1 MRYER
6 LGGEIGINA
15 RPVSTEFKR
24 GSRLAQCV
32 VAHAPAFGVAWAG
45 LGPCFAAES
54 RTWSSIR
61 DRPFG
66 WKSRWDFNI
75 RIDPQSSFDARRP
88 HSHFQSCAEIPYEK
102 GVYTVESWQSRQ
114 TLSQDRALAPS
125 FAAWRLTSV
134 KYKHLQYLGMSN
146 RSWFTTRL

>member
-6 LGGEIGINA
+6 LSGEIGINA
-15 RPVSTEFKR
+15 RSVSTEFKR
-24 GSRLAQCV
+24 GSKLAQCV

-45 LGPCFAAES
+45 LRSCLAAQS

-66 WKSRWDFNI
+66 WKSRRDFNI
-75 RIDPQSSFDARRP
+75 CRNPQSSVDARRP
-88 HSHFQSCAEIPYEK
+88 HSHIQSCAAISYEK
-102 GVYTVESWQSRQ
+102 GVYTVEFWQSRQ

-134 KYKHLQYLGMSN
+134 KYNHLQSLGMSN